1 LVPPLICL
9 RGGLGRGFKIDKND
23 RLRQPPLVLNLDV
36 STSKFHTSI
45 WVGGQKTLGQAV
57 IFLTFVLN
65 YFRLEKGVVLKS
77 TGSRYRVLFGDG
89 KIIDCSIKGK
99 LRIKEFRTTNPV
111 AVGDNVLFE
120 TEKKTNSGIIT
131 EVLDRKNWILRKAS
145 NLSKHSQIIAANIDQ
160 VFLMITIIL
169 PETPVEFIDRFLITA
184 EAYRVPAKIIIN
196 KTDLYGENELA
207 RMEYLEALYK
217 NIGYDCLRLSLKEQT
232 NLDALRQLMKGKTS
246 LISGNSGVG
255 KTTLLNAFDPLL
267 NLKTARIS
275 DYHKQGKHI
284 TTFPEMHKMPFG
296 GYVIDTP
303 GIRGFGVVDMERNEI
318 YHFFREIFTISKKCR
333 FNNCLHLD
341 EPGCAVRDAV
351 EKGEIAFLRYK
362 SYLNIM
368 DGDNGKY
375 R

>member
-1 LVPPLICL
+1 MAVPLLLIIT
-9 RGGLGRGFKIDKND
+9 GIY
-23 RLRQPPLVLNLDV
+23 P
-36 STSKFHTSI
+36 TATKF
-45 WVGGQKTLGQAV
+45 
-57 IFLTFVLN
+57 FTFVPNKYL
-65 YFRLEKGVVLKS
+65 LEKGIILKS
-77 TGSRYRVLFGDG
+77 TGSRYKVLCREG
-89 KIIDCSIKGK
+89 IILECSIKGK
-99 LRIKEFRTTNPV
+99 LRIKELRTTNPI
-111 AVGDNVLFE
+111 AVGDNVVFE
-120 TEKKTNSGIIT
+120 TDNKSNSAIIT
-131 EVLDRKNWILRKAS
+131 EVLDRRNYILRKSS
-145 NLSKHSQIIAANIDQ
+145 NLSRHSQIIAANIDQ

-196 KTDLYGENELA
+196 KTDMYGENEIKK
-207 RMEYLEALYK
+207 MEILESIYNK
-217 NIGYDCLRLSLKEQT
+217 IGYECIRLSLYEKT
-232 NLDALRQLMKGKTS
+232 NIDVIRKLMTDKVS

-255 KTTLLNAFDPLL
+255 KTTLLNTFNPEL
-267 NLKTARIS
+267 NLKTAEIS

-318 YHFFREIFTISKKCR
+318 YHFFREIFKTSQGCR

-341 EPGCAVRDAV
+341 EPGCAVRTAV
-351 EKGEIAFLRYK
+351 ENGNIDFLRYR

-368 DGDNGKY
+368 EGDNRKY